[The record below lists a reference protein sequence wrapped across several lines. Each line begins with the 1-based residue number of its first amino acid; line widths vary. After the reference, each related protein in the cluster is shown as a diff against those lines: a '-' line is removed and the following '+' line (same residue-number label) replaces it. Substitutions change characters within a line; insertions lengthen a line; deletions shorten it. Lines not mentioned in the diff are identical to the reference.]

1 MNYDES
7 VPATNIVQSILENYE
22 SDNVETKI
30 QLQRILM
37 AGSLSGTGKLVIL
50 PVDQGFE
57 HGPDRSFSINPD
69 SYDPHYHYKLAIDA
83 GMSAYAAPI
92 GMLESGVKS
101 FTDNSGWPKI
111 PLILKC
117 NSSNSLSKMPDQAI
131 TGSVKEA
138 KRLKCSGVGF
148 TIYPGSE
155 KIYEMMEE
163 ARELFEKAKEAGL
176 VCVLWS
182 YPRGSMSKEGE
193 TAINVVSYAAHMAA
207 LCGAH
212 IIKVK
217 LPTNF
222 LEPDATKDVYIKNK
236 IKIDTLTDRVKHIIK
251 CAFNGRRIV
260 VFSGGASK
268 KDNELM
274 EEIRSIKDG
283 GGFGSII
290 GRNSFQRPKDKAL
303 KLLRDIMD
311 IYKK

>member
-222 LEPDATKDVYIKNK
+222 LEPDATKDVYIKNN
-236 IKIDTLTDRVKHIIK
+236 IKIDTLTNRVKHIIK

-268 KDNELM
+268 NDAELM
-274 EEIRSIKDG
+274 EEIKSIKDG